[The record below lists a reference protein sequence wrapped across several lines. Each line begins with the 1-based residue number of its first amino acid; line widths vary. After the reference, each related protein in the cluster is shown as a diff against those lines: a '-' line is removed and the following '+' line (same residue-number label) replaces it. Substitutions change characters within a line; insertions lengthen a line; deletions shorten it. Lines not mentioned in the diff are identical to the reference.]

1 MNSRIKRNLLGY
13 SFLLPSLLAVLLFSM
28 LPLMA
33 SVIASFTDWNY
44 AKGLGNWNYLGL
56 ANYAALLRDEW
67 FIVSLKN
74 TVVFTVVTVPL
85 GLIPALAAAILIDY
99 ACRDKLASVLRVT
112 MYMPNICNIVATS
125 AVWIMLLSPYG
136 PFSLMVKSLG
146 WQNPPKWLADYN
158 WALPALMLVSIWS
171 SLGYRIFIYGAAIQS
186 LPTELYEAAE
196 IDGASFMQ
204 RVWRITIPLLSPT
217 TFFLVLTGIIASF
230 KVFGTINV
238 MTQGGPGTST
248 YTLVYYIY
256 KAAFSYYKMGYA
268 SAISVVL
275 FIILLVVTVV
285 QWVHNS
291 RREL

>member
-1 MNSRIKRNLLGY
+1 MNSRTKENLIGY

-28 LPLMA
+28 LPLLA
-33 SVIASFTDWNY
+33 SIVASFTDWHY
-44 AKGLGNWNYLGL
+44 AKGLGNWNYLGFQ
-56 ANYAALLRDEW
+56 NYADLFKDEW

-74 TVVFTVVTVPL
+74 TVIFTVVTVPL
-85 GLIPALAAAILIDY
+85 GLIPALVTAILIDF
-99 ACRDKLASVLRVT
+99 ACRDRLASVLRVT

-125 AVWIMLLSPYG
+125 AVWIMMLSPYG
-136 PFSLMVKSLG
+136 PFSLLVQALG
-146 WQNPPKWLADYN
+146 WANPPKWLADYN
-158 WALPALMLVSIWS
+158 WALPAIMLVSIWS
-171 SLGYRIFIYGAAIQS
+171 SFGYRVFIYGAAIQS
-186 LPTELYEAAE
+186 LPADLYEAAE
-196 IDGASFMQ
+196 IDGASFFQ
-204 RVWRITIPLLSPT
+204 RAWHITIPLLSPT

-275 FIILLVVTVV
+275 FVILLVITVI

-291 RREL
+291 RSEL